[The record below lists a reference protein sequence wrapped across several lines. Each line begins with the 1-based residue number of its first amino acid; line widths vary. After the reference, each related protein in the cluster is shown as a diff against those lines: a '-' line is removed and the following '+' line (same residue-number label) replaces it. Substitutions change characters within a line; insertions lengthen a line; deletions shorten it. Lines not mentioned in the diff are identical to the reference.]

1 MKLKQ
6 ICIAVLIIALLSI
19 PQSAFA
25 LRNVGDTQADAIPFG
40 TNINNEYTVDLI
52 LSDYADADWFRWDN
66 YTGEDRMVR
75 TFLGMLSGS
84 SGIYKMGIKIKYSN
98 GTESSL
104 MYSDLYNFGNSSF
117 SNIYVPAGASVYLK
131 IDAVNFVS
139 MYDYYR
145 MFFTHSSI

>member
-25 LRNVGDTQADAIPFG
+25 LRNVGDTQADAVYFAIDQN
-40 TNINNEYTVDLI
+40 TDLI
-52 LSDYADADWFRWDN
+52 LSDSADVDWFKWDN
-66 YTGEDRMVR
+66 FTGEDRRVT
-75 TFLGMLSGS
+75 TFLAMLSGT
-84 SGIYKMGIKIKYSN
+84 GIYKMGIKIKYSN
-98 GTESSL
+98 GIESSL
-104 MYSDLYNFGNSSF
+104 MYSDLYMFGISSF
-117 SNIYVPAGASVYLK
+117 SNIYVPAGATIYLK